1 MKILFLAAHILR
13 RSLFPLF
20 IICMVTTVAL
30 ALLVSAVAEYRYV
43 TAARDALNKDVL
55 EQAVFFNLP
64 LDEESYPYLPSEL
77 SSDFSYGTI
86 ALFSY
91 GGLVQTDN
99 GGFFNITIMNR
110 GAVSAIT
117 LPMESGRYLSSEAKT
132 PEAVVPAE
140 YAHILSLGDA
150 LPLPSGEF
158 ATVVGFVRKGMVI
171 PSFSHWGTSV
181 TADDLFQNATDRA
194 LVVLPENYTLGLPKL
209 VAAVFP
215 HEDIGAE
222 EMRTLSE
229 LLSSYGSTMTF
240 RELMRRTE
248 QRIASSLR
256 EKLPLPMFLLAI
268 STVAMVSVGALSIHR
283 GMNEQ
288 SKYYLL
294 GCSKMRSMGISA
306 LAMLAVFSVPMILN
320 LLALRHAPSLLRFD
334 PNAYLLDC
342 MSYFAL
348 FLYWGVCLI
357 LIISL
362 PLVLY
367 GKFSPV
373 EFYRKNIA

>member
-1 MKILFLAAHILR
+1 
-13 RSLFPLF
+13 
-20 IICMVTTVAL
+20 MVTTVAL

-43 TAARDALNKDVL
+43 TATRDALNKEAL
-55 EQAVFFNLP
+55 EQAVFFQLP
-64 LDEESYPYLPSEL
+64 LDEESYPYLPPAFSA
-77 SSDFSYGTI
+77 DFSYGTI
-86 ALFSY
+86 ALLSS

-99 GGFFNITIMNR
+99 GGFFNVTVMNR

-117 LPMESGRYLSSEAKT
+117 LPMESGRYLNPDAKT
-132 PEAVVPAE
+132 PEAVVSAE
-140 YAHILSLGDA
+140 YNCILSLGDV
-150 LPLPSGEF
+150 LPLPGGKF
-158 ATVVGFVRKGMVI
+158 ATVVGFVRKGMVL

-181 TADDLFQNATDRA
+181 TADELFRDATDRA
-194 LVVLPENYTLGLPKL
+194 LVFLPENASLGFPHL

-215 HEDIGAE
+215 HEDTSVE
-222 EMRTLSE
+222 EMRKLSE
-229 LLSSYGSTMTF
+229 LLSSCGRSMTF
-240 RELMRRTE
+240 QELMRRTE

-294 GCSKMRSMGISA
+294 GCSKIRSVGISA

-320 LLALRHAPSLLRFD
+320 LLALQYAPSLLRFD
-334 PNAYLLDC
+334 PAAYLLDS
-342 MSYFAL
+342 MSYLAL
-348 FLYWGVCLI
+348 LLYWGVCLI
-357 LIISL
+357 LIIALSM
-362 PLVLY
+362 VLY

-373 EFYRKNIA
+373 EFYRKNVA